1 MSDEDIQGFID
12 YFGEDKI
19 PNPDQ
24 YPMKVIWLMK
34 WYKYIV
40 LRNRE
45 EELKNDGQKSYY
57 SY

>member
-1 MSDEDIQGFID
+1 MSDEEIQGFID

-19 PNPDQ
+19 PNPEH
-24 YPMKVIWLMK
+24 YPQKVIWLMK

-45 EELKNDGQKSYY
+45 EELKNDGQ
-57 SY
+57 